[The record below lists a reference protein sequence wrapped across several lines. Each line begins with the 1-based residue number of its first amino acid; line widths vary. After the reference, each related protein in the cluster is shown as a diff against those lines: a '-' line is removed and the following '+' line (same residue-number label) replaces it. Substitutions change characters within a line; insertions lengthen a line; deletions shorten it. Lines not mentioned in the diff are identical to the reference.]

1 MSRCR
6 SMCSLVPFGSWKVQ
20 KNIKSYF
27 TFSTYFKSYFNLLV
41 SDLKCFF
48 FTRPKTG
55 SSLHVISLAVGHP
68 HPLLADSWGAD
79 YGHWREGK
87 AWITPRKFLSGQFEE
102 HLTSNHWA
110 YIFLYVLCVYIY
122 IGCVYIY
129 ICSISI
135 YIYIYVNIDINQY
148 YLSIGLWV
156 FKSILVVQ
164 IWETKNT

>member
-1 MSRCR
+1 VFPGALRQLKGSKEYQIIFH
-6 SMCSLVPFGSWKVQ
+6 LFNLFQVIFQPFG
-20 KNIKSYF
+20 F
-27 TFSTYFKSYFNLLV
+27 GFEM
-41 SDLKCFF
+41 FF

-122 IGCVYIY
+122 SVCIY

-135 YIYIYVNIDINQY
+135 YIYIYVNIYINQY

>member
-1 MSRCR
+1 MFFCFLPTC
-6 SMCSLVPFGSWKVQ
+6 SMLKNQFVLMNSNFQWVDVDPCVPWCPSAAERFKRISNHISPFQ
-20 KNIKSYF
+20 PISSHIS
-27 TFSTYFKSYFNLLV
+27 TFWFRIWN
-41 SDLKCFF
+41 FF

-122 IGCVYIY
+122 SVCIY

-135 YIYIYVNIDINQY
+135 YIYIYMLIY
-148 YLSIGLWV
+148 
-156 FKSILVVQ
+156 
-164 IWETKNT
+164 T